1 MLGIDISEKM
11 IRVVRLRRR
20 GSGFL
25 LLPPLEVPIEPQQ
38 ADDPVALGKRLGEA
52 LRSRGWYKKKT
63 VMTLP
68 DRLCFIRRLPKEE
81 IGGDHTKNKGR
92 LHKTT
97 VENLLNTARQTM
109 LVSADD
115 LVLDLWTKGR
125 PLATKKPAEVKRE
138 AVILLGAAQK
148 SVVDFC
154 RELAVAS
161 GIKVLS
167 LELRSLASVN
177 GLLFNWHEASEENI
191 AVVFL
196 SSQQVDI
203 AFMDVEGLF
212 SLQTLKLT
220 SGSEGSV
227 KDSEVAFLQQLP
239 RVFNTLKLS
248 DPGRVPQRVFLG
260 ASSRLIGSLSPL
272 AEQLRQKIGIEVSIC
287 SPEAGLVVAG
297 SRKEKQNRPSETA
310 SHFPPASQLPS
321 VSQVPSALHT
331 PPTVADTADF
341 QPAIGAALDGL
352 AATPTW
358 FDFRH
363 PQGKFSEKKKPV
375 SWKPFVFAAVASI
388 LLGCAFWLSLVQ
400 QKITER
406 DQLNISLNQ
415 LQPEL
420 EKIAE
425 AKNNWHRFRSYLP
438 SSQGGDRLS
447 YLNIL
452 YEINQIMPNT
462 GEAYL
467 TSLTIIGKKS
477 TSPATPSDIL
487 ITGRVSKG
495 DVITGKV
502 GPGEETTVKVSLQ
515 EITPAKDNQSDVST
529 GFIARLNNSN
539 LFNKAEQAASLTL
552 DVTDNLYPFSFS
564 VTCNLRR
571 TEKTTAK

>member
-68 DRLCFIRRLPKEE
+68 DRLCFIRRLPREE
-81 IGGDHTKNKGR
+81 TGDAHTKSKGR

-125 PLATKKPAEVKRE
+125 PLTTKKSAEVERKE
-138 AVILLGAAQK
+138 VILLGAAQK
-148 SVVDFC
+148 SVVAFC
-154 RELAVAS
+154 RELAAAS

-220 SGSEGSV
+220 SGSKGSV
-227 KDSEVAFLQQLP
+227 EDSGAAFLKQLP

-248 DPGRVPQRVFLG
+248 DPDRVPQRVFLG
-260 ASSRLIGSLSPL
+260 ASSRLIGSLQPL

-297 SRKEKQNRPSETA
+297 SQKEKQDRLSETD
-310 SHFPPASQLPS
+310 SHFPPASQLP
-321 VSQVPSALHT
+321 PSSHT
-331 PPTVADTADF
+331 PQTVADTADF

-363 PQGKFSEKKKPV
+363 PQGRFSEKKKPI
-375 SWKPFVFAAVASI
+375 SWKPFVFAGVASI

-406 DQLNISLNQ
+406 DQLNTSLNQ

-420 EKIAE
+420 EKIAK
-425 AKNNWHRFRSYLP
+425 AKNNWHLFRSYLP

-502 GPGEETTVKVSLQ
+502 GPGEEATGKISPQ
-515 EITPAKDNQSDVST
+515 EAMSAKDGQSDVST

-539 LFNKAEQAASLTL
+539 LFHKAEQAASLTL
-552 DVTDNLYPFSFS
+552 DVTDSLYPFSFS

>member
-1 MLGIDISEKM
+1 MLGIDISERM
-11 IRVVRLRRR
+11 IRVVRLRRS

-38 ADDPVALGKRLGEA
+38 ADDPIALGKRLGEA

-68 DRLCFIRRLPKEE
+68 DRLCFIRRLPREE
-81 IGGDHTKNKGR
+81 TGDAHTKSKGR
-92 LHKTT
+92 PHKTT
-97 VENLLNTARQTM
+97 VENLLKTARQTM
-109 LVSADD
+109 LVSSDD
-115 LVLDLWTKGR
+115 LVLDLWTKGK
-125 PLATKKPAEVKRE
+125 PLATKKPTEVERE
-138 AVILLGAAQK
+138 GVILLGAAQK

-177 GLLFNWHEASEENI
+177 GLLFNWHEAPEENI

-227 KDSEVAFLQQLP
+227 KDSEAAFLKQLP

-248 DPGRVPQRVFLG
+248 EPNRVPQRVFLG
-260 ASSRLIGSLSPL
+260 ASSRLINSLPPL

-297 SRKEKQNRPSETA
+297 SRKEKQDHPSEVA
-310 SHFPPASQLPS
+310 SHFPPTSQS
-321 VSQVPSALHT
+321 PSASHT

-363 PQGKFSEKKKPV
+363 PQGRFSEKKKPI
-375 SWKPFVFAAVASI
+375 SWKPFVFAAAASI

-406 DQLNISLNQ
+406 DRLNTSLNQ

-420 EKIAE
+420 EKIAK
-425 AKNNWHRFRSYLP
+425 AKNNWHLFRSYLP

-447 YLNIL
+447 YLEIL
-452 YEINQIMPNT
+452 YEINQVMPNT
-462 GEAYL
+462 REAYL

-477 TSPATPSDIL
+477 ISPATPSDIL

-502 GPGEETTVKVSLQ
+502 GPGEETTVKVSPQ
-515 EITPAKDNQSDVST
+515 EITPTKDNQSDVST

-552 DVTDNLYPFSFS
+552 DVTDSLYPFSFS

-571 TEKTTAK
+571 AEKNPVKQ

>member
-20 GSGFL
+20 GSGFM
-25 LLPPLEVPIEPQQ
+25 LLPPLEVPIESGQ

-68 DRLCFIRRLPKEE
+68 DQLCFIRRLPREE

-109 LVSADD
+109 LVSAED
-115 LVLDLWTKGR
+115 LVLDLWTKGK
-125 PLATKKPAEVKRE
+125 PLVTKKPAEVERE
-138 AVILLGAAQK
+138 EVVLLGAAQK

-154 RELAVAS
+154 RKLATAS

-196 SSQQVDI
+196 SSQQVDV

-220 SGSEGSV
+220 SGSKGSV
-227 KDSEVAFLQQLP
+227 KDSETAFLKQLP

-248 DPGRVPQRVFLG
+248 EPGRVPQRVFLG
-260 ASSRLIGSLSPL
+260 ASSRLISSLPPL
-272 AEQLRQKIGIEVSIC
+272 AEQLRQKTGIEVSIC

-297 SRKEKQNRPSETA
+297 SRKEKKEHPLETETA
-310 SHFPPASQLPS
+310 SHFPPASQSPS
-321 VSQVPSALHT
+321 VAHT
-331 PPTVADTADF
+331 HPTIAETADF

-363 PQGKFSEKKKPV
+363 PQGRFSEKKKPI
-375 SWKPFVFAAVASI
+375 SWKPFVFAGVASI

-406 DQLNISLNQ
+406 DQLNTSLNQ

-420 EKIAE
+420 EKIAK
-425 AKNNWHRFRSYLP
+425 AKNNWHLFRSYLP

-502 GPGEETTVKVSLQ
+502 GPGEEATGKISPQ
-515 EITPAKDNQSDVST
+515 EAMSAKKDQSNVST

-539 LFNKAEQAASLTL
+539 LFHKAEQAASLTL

-571 TEKTTAK
+571 TEKTITK

>member
-25 LLPPLEVPIEPQQ
+25 LLPPLEVPIEPGQG
-38 ADDPVALGKRLGEA
+38 DDPAVLGKRLGEA
-52 LRSRGWYKKKT
+52 LRSRGWYKKKA

-68 DRLCFIRRLPKEE
+68 DRLCFIRRLPKE
-81 IGGDHTKNKGR
+81 IMRSAHAKSNGH

-97 VENLLNTARQTM
+97 VENLLHIARQTM
-109 LVSADD
+109 LVPAED
-115 LVLDLWTKGR
+115 LVLDLWTKGS
-125 PLATKKPAEVKRE
+125 LLTAKKPAEIERE
-138 AVILLGAAQK
+138 EVILLGAAQK
-148 SVVDFC
+148 SVVEFC
-154 RELAVAS
+154 RDLAAAS

-167 LELRSLASVN
+167 LELRPLAAIN
-177 GLLFNWHEASEENI
+177 GLLFNWNETPEENI

-203 AFMDVEGLF
+203 AFMDAEGLF
-212 SLQTLKLT
+212 SLQTLKPA
-220 SGSEGSV
+220 SGPDVSV
-227 KDSEVAFLQQLP
+227 EDSETAFLNQLP

-248 DPGRVPQRVFLG
+248 EPDRVPQRVF
-260 ASSRLIGSLSPL
+260 IGSDSELINSLQPL
-272 AEQLRQKIGIEVSIC
+272 AERLRQKTGIEVSIC
-287 SPEAGLVVAG
+287 SPDAGLSVLGVRKENQDRPPEAGSSVPPG
-297 SRKEKQNRPSETA
+297 SHIPTA
-310 SHFPPASQLPS
+310 
-321 VSQVPSALHT
+321 
-331 PPTVADTADF
+331 VADTADF

-363 PQGKFSEKKKPV
+363 PQGRFSKKKKSI
-375 SWKPFVFAAVASI
+375 SWKPFVFAGATSI

-406 DQLNISLNQ
+406 DQLSVSLKQ

-420 EKIAE
+420 EKMAR
-425 AKNNWHRFRSYLP
+425 AKKNWNLFRSYLP

-452 YEINQIMPNT
+452 YEINQMMPNT
-462 GEAYL
+462 REAYL

-477 TSPATPSDIL
+477 VSPTTSSDIL

-502 GPGEETTVKVSLQ
+502 GPGEETTVKINPQ
-515 EITPAKDNQSDVST
+515 ETTPAKDSKSNVST
-529 GFIARLNNSN
+529 GFIARLNNSMM
-539 LFNKAEQAASLTL
+539 FHKAEQASSLTL
-552 DVTDNLYPFSFS
+552 DDTDNLYPFSFS

-571 TEKTTAK
+571 AEKAPTK